1 MTKYAIYTKW
11 FWPDGLPSVE
21 AMQENQQN
29 FKPKT
34 KALDVIWWRINGNT
48 HQSVIIFASEQNAKD
63 EAALRNEHCKKTAE
77 ALGYKMEDGTMG
89 SIISIMSGLLPAI
102 QNLASKL
109 IRSRAFIPSVHWTD
123 SRGKFSNRKQR

>member
-1 MTKYAIYTKW
+1 MPNTPSKPTGTREHGNTGTREVNLKLSH
-11 FWPDGLPSVE
+11 PSSVE
-21 AMQENQQN
+21 N

-34 KALDVIWWRINGNT
+34 KALDVIWSRINGNT

-77 ALGYKMEDGTMG
+77 ALGHKMEDGTMG

-109 IRSRAFIPSVHWTD
+109 IRSRAFIPSVH
-123 SRGKFSNRKQR
+123 